1 MRLKTIFNSIYIY
14 IYIYIYQLKEQG
26 PSLKNKQ
33 IEGLL

>member
-1 MRLKTIFNSIYIY
+1 MIRLKTIFNS
-14 IYIYIYQLKEQG
+14 IYIYQLKEQG